1 MRNKKQ
7 FTTKVNTLYND
18 YQAVEQALQKQM
30 IYAVPVEY
38 LDALRNTDTSM
49 INDTIPIIAQY
60 LQTNYGRVAD
70 QKLIYKEDKLKTFV
84 YDLDTP
90 YRFCL

>member
-1 MRNKKQ
+1 
-7 FTTKVNTLYND
+7 
-18 YQAVEQALQKQM
+18 M

-60 LQTNYGRVAD
+60 LQTNYGRAAD